1 MTPIP
6 HPLTVPAVPQG
17 RSVSLP
23 AQPHCALPASPG
35 GVSVAV
41 VAPSA
46 VARVIGRWRW
56 RASLWSA
63 RLGPIGQLGLGFAV
77 LGATF
82 YLGSVVPG
90 QSDLQKGQDTM
101 SALREQVRQEAGR
114 SALAPAGPREELDRF
129 YQVIPPDSG
138 ISQALRQVYRIS
150 AQQGLQLEQAEYRVA
165 TEGQGR
171 LFRYEVAFPVVGT
184 YPQIRLFLRQVS
196 AEVPF
201 AVPDK
206 VNFDYQ
212 DPKSGQVRATV
223 RLLLYSQKES

>member
-1 MTPIP
+1 MTPTP
-6 HPLTVPAVPQG
+6 RHLAVTAVPHV
-17 RSVSLP
+17 RAASLP
-23 AQPHCALPASPG
+23 AYPHGALPASPG
-35 GVSVAV
+35 GGSVAV

-82 YLGSVVPG
+82 YLCSVVPG
-90 QSDLQKGQDTM
+90 QADLQKGQDTM
-101 SALREQVRQEAGR
+101 SGLRERVMQEAGR
-114 SALAPAGPREELDRF
+114 SMPAPAGPGEELDRF
-129 YQVIPPDSG
+129 YQMIPPDSE

-165 TEGQGR
+165 AEGQGR
-171 LFRYEVAFPVVGT
+171 LFRYEVAFPVMGT

-201 AVPDK
+201 TVPDK

-212 DPKSGQVRATV
+212 DPKSGQVRATI
-223 RLLLYSQKES
+223 RLLLYSRKES

>member
-1 MTPIP
+1 MKLTS
-6 HPLTVPAVPQG
+6 LTVTGVPQV
-17 RSVSLP
+17 RPVTLP
-23 AQPHCALPASPG
+23 AHQPKPALPDAPG

-41 VAPSA
+41 AAPSS
-46 VARVIGRWRW
+46 VSRVMSRWRW

-63 RLGPIGQLGLGFAV
+63 RLGPVGRLGLGLAA

-82 YLGSVVPG
+82 YVGTVVPG
-90 QSDLQKGQDTM
+90 QSDLQEGQ
-101 SALREQVRQEAGR
+101 SAVSTLREQVMQEAGG
-114 SALAPAGPREELDRF
+114 ATLAPAGPGEELDRF
-129 YQVIPPDSG
+129 YKVIPSDSE

-150 AQQGLQLEQAEYRVA
+150 AEQGLQLDQAEYRMA

-171 LFRYEVAFPVVGT
+171 LLRYEVAFPVVGT

-196 AEVPF
+196 SKVPF

-212 DPKSGQVRATV
+212 DPKSGQVRATI
-223 RLLLYSQKES
+223 RLLLYSRKDS